1 MKNGISL
8 WMHALRQKRLG
19 VGFRMWLPVAASAY
33 VFGLALWRA
42 LDLPEVLPGVL
53 KLVFCV
59 VCLAAIACAAFIP
72 RAKPDEMSEAAYGK
86 AAKYANRLLLAAM
99 WILILL
105 LSPYMDSWFAAL
117 PLHAGISCSTS
128 RARCSRPIS
137 FVCWPLSTTTG
148 MEPKMT
154 DDLLKNNI
162 SAYREKLGMTQL
174 ALAEACGVR
183 RETIVNLERGRYN
196 PSLKLALRICAVL
209 GARVEDLFWME
220 G

>member
-1 MKNGISL
+1 
-8 WMHALRQKRLG
+8 
-19 VGFRMWLPVAASAY
+19 
-33 VFGLALWRA
+33 
-42 LDLPEVLPGVL
+42 
-53 KLVFCV
+53 
-59 VCLAAIACAAFIP
+59 
-72 RAKPDEMSEAAYGK
+72 
-86 AAKYANRLLLAAM
+86 
-99 WILILL
+99 
-105 LSPYMDSWFAAL
+105 
-117 PLHAGISCSTS
+117 
-128 RARCSRPIS
+128 
-137 FVCWPLSTTTG
+137 

-209 GARVEDLFWME
+209 GARVENLFWME